1 MSKRLTITAL
11 LITALIASASP
22 VRAFSEMSL
31 RPAPQLNC
39 QPLGSDTLIGHNYR
53 NFTFSR
59 STTDLEYTFRYR
71 LEDDD
76 YGVTNWYLVPLHP
89 TSKAKRGDKVL
100 SMGTGCSTYSNGN
113 SYSYNPKSVTK
124 VPIIRNNGYP
134 SKWNFEGRIPRVRDE
149 VDSLALI
156 GYNSSDQ
163 RVAFHWRSS
172 QFGPRT
178 GGTLFG
184 KIRGLACRVSVIG
197 LPIAQGV
204 YVVSS
209 RMITAL
215 ELAEIPY
222 ADKAN
227 LTLQGFA
234 IYAGVDSDGRV
245 TGSFGIKFDGGA
257 SDRQKA
263 LEYAE
268 LAVGYLISEL
278 GSGFADEI
286 EVSNPKSAMGIRDG
300 MWTVD
305 AKIYLEDWM
314 SAVDA
319 LQETV
324 SETDLDLCKIWD

>member
-1 MSKRLTITAL
+1 MSKRFAITAL
-11 LITALIASASP
+11 LITAILASASP
-22 VRAFSEMSL
+22 TGALSEPTFM
-31 RPAPQLNC
+31 PAPQLNC
-39 QPLGSDTLIGHNYR
+39 QPMGDILGGGAYR

-59 STTDLEYTFRYR
+59 SKKDLEYTFRYR
-71 LEDDD
+71 LEDDN
-76 YGVTNWYLVPLHP
+76 YGVTNWLLLPLHP
-89 TSKAKRGDKVL
+89 TTKAKSGDKVL
-100 SMGTGCSTYSNGN
+100 SLGTDCGTYSDGY
-113 SYSYNPKSVTK
+113 SYSYNPKSVRQ
-124 VPIIRNNGYP
+124 VRMSRGRNGYP
-134 SKWNFEGRIPRVRDE
+134 TKWNFDGRIGRVRDE

-156 GYNSSDQ
+156 GYNSSNQ
-163 RVAFHWRSS
+163 RVAFHWRYS
-172 QFGPRT
+172 QTGPRT

-184 KIRGLACRVSVIG
+184 KIQGLACRVSVIG

-209 RMITAL
+209 RMISAL
-215 ELAEIPY
+215 ELAEVPY

-227 LTLQGFA
+227 LTLQGFS

-245 TGSFGIKFDGGA
+245 KGKFGIKFDGSA

-268 LAVGYLISEL
+268 LTVGYLISEL
-278 GSGFADEI
+278 GSGVADEI
-286 EVSNPKSAMGIRDG
+286 EVSNPKAATGIKDG

>member
-1 MSKRLTITAL
+1 MNKRLSISL
-11 LITALIASASP
+11 ILITALFVSASP
-22 VRAFSEMSL
+22 TSAQTEPAL
-31 RPAPQLNC
+31 RPAPQLSC
-39 QPLGSDTLIGHNYR
+39 QPMGEILLGGSYR

-59 STTDLEYTFRYR
+59 AKNDLEYTFRYR

-76 YGVTNWYLVPLHP
+76 YGVTNWLLVPLHP
-89 TSKAKRGDKVL
+89 TSKAKSGDKVFSL
-100 SMGTGCSTYSNGN
+100 GTDCQRYDDGY
-113 SYSYNPKSVTK
+113 SYSYNPNSLRQVRMT
-124 VPIIRNNGYP
+124 RGRSGYP
-134 SKWNFEGRIPRVRDE
+134 SKWNFEGRVTRVRDE

-156 GYNSSDQ
+156 GFNNSNQ
-163 RVAFHWRSS
+163 RVVFHWRYS
-172 QFGPRT
+172 QTGPRV

-184 KIRGLACRVSVIG
+184 KIQGLACKVSVIG
-197 LPIAQGV
+197 LPIAQGL

-209 RMITAL
+209 RMLSAL
-215 ELAEIPY
+215 ELAEVPG

-227 LTLQGFA
+227 LTLQGFS

-245 TGSFGIKFDGGA
+245 KGRFGIRFDGSA
-257 SDRQKA
+257 SDKQKA

-268 LAVGYLISEL
+268 LAVGHLISEL
-278 GSGFADEI
+278 GSGVADDI